1 MKNIDV
7 FNSLWNDYEDLFKDI
22 WNRNSDDEILEKL
35 IYDSKDI
42 FIKNTI
48 QITGV
53 EFTLI
58 ELEEINKIVE
68 EFFKS

>member
-1 MKNIDV
+1 MNNIEI
-7 FNSLWNDYEDLFKDI
+7 FNNFWIDYESLFKDI
-22 WNRNSDDEILEKL
+22 WNRNSDDENLEKL

-48 QITGV
+48 QMTGI

-58 ELEEINKIVE
+58 ELEEINKMVE

>member
-1 MKNIDV
+1 MNNIDV
-7 FNSLWNDYEDLFKDI
+7 FNSFWNDYEILFRDI

-53 EFTLI
+53 EFTLV
-58 ELEEINKIVE
+58 EVEEINEIVE

>member
-53 EFTLI
+53 EFTLV
-58 ELEEINKIVE
+58 EVEEINEIVE